1 MKGIKQRACGSVARG
16 QWGLRE
22 KHGEGRR
29 DGRRATKF
37 QAWTGEGG
45 LPRGWM
51 KDGADVQTREET
63 ALGRWQESQGRKAP
77 PGPEVA

>member
-1 MKGIKQRACGSVARG
+1 MKGVKQRACGSVARG

-29 DGRRATKF
+29 DGRRVAKF

-51 KDGADVQTREET
+51 LVDEGWCGCANEGGHSPGEMAREP
-63 ALGRWQESQGRKAP
+63 RP
-77 PGPEVA
+77 